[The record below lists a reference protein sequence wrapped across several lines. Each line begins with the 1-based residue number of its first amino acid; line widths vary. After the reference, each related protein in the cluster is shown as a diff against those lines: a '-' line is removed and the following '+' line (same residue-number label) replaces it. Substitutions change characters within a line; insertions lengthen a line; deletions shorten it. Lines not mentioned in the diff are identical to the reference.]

1 MSRAAEQG
9 VTMARSG
16 PLDSLRRAVI
26 PVLPW
31 LETACCAVLAA
42 LLLWK
47 GILPGWR
54 VLNTD
59 FPNYYLVA
67 RLLREGYSL
76 DRIYDWVW
84 LQRIKDHWGLD
95 QSLVGFAGLTPFS
108 ALPVVPFSI
117 FPAIVAKRLWIVTN
131 VLMLGS
137 SIELLNRVTS
147 LGRRRIWLLAL
158 LALFPL
164 RTSFLFGQMHLL
176 LLFLLVS
183 AYYFH
188 RKGRQIA
195 CGICL
200 SIAGVLKIYPL
211 LLGGYFLCK
220 RQWRPALAT
229 LGATLLL
236 VGVGYLWVG
245 SDVLNIYATQV
256 LPRSLQGEVLDPYSV
271 HAASGAALFH
281 RLLIAEPALNPVPLL
296 NSPSLYAVLYPL
308 WQLALLV
315 PLLAVSSIRAYRAGT
330 GQLEWAAF
338 VLALLV
344 MSPVPSSY
352 HFVVMIFSIVL
363 LVDVLLARNEYG
375 VAGLAVS
382 LYCLISAIEFLPPF
396 KGNGASPGALL
407 GFARLWILL
416 LLWAVFLFCLWP
428 ARAKLPKANSLRAAF
443 LCAAVAVGWTVG
455 AFGYHRHFAYLKQ
468 EMSRRTSTPLR
479 PYLAGGPRSTSGGY
493 VFTAM
498 LPDRYRVLDQTGAE
512 VWKDS
517 THSRP
522 ADQLSVAVA
531 QNSPVVLLELA
542 DSTGS
547 RIVAIPSGA
556 SSSKDPGSPRLLISD
571 AESPAISSDG
581 RSVAFVREMQGKGTL
596 WLARFEHPLGR
607 LESLPSQIAD
617 NAYDVRDVTF
627 APSGWMIF
635 AAKVNGRIS
644 ILRMIPGGQPRM
656 VSSPGED
663 VDSPAVSPDEQLV
676 AFRKLVHNRW
686 QLGYMDVAT
695 GHERMLTFGDC
706 NVYSPGWASPVRIAY
721 ATDCGRGLGL
731 SALASVGISQVPA
744 YSIQP

>member
-1 MSRAAEQG
+1 
-9 VTMARSG
+9 
-16 PLDSLRRAVI
+16 
-26 PVLPW
+26 
-31 LETACCAVLAA
+31 
-42 LLLWK
+42 
-47 GILPGWR
+47 
-54 VLNTD
+54 
-59 FPNYYLVA
+59 
-67 RLLREGYSL
+67 
-76 DRIYDWVW
+76 
-84 LQRIKDHWGLD
+84 
-95 QSLVGFAGLTPFS
+95 
-108 ALPVVPFSI
+108 
-117 FPAIVAKRLWIVTN
+117 
-131 VLMLGS
+131 
-137 SIELLNRVTS
+137 
-147 LGRRRIWLLAL
+147 
-158 LALFPL
+158 
-164 RTSFLFGQMHLL
+164 
-176 LLFLLVS
+176 
-183 AYYFH
+183 
-188 RKGRQIA
+188 
-195 CGICL
+195 
-200 SIAGVLKIYPL
+200 
-211 LLGGYFLCK
+211 
-220 RQWRPALAT
+220 
-229 LGATLLL
+229 
-236 VGVGYLWVG
+236 
-245 SDVLNIYATQV
+245 
-256 LPRSLQGEVLDPYSV
+256 
-271 HAASGAALFH
+271 
-281 RLLIAEPALNPVPLL
+281 
-296 NSPSLYAVLYPL
+296 
-308 WQLALLV
+308 
-315 PLLAVSSIRAYRAGT
+315 
-330 GQLEWAAF
+330 
-338 VLALLV
+338 
-344 MSPVPSSY
+344 
-352 HFVVMIFSIVL
+352 
-363 LVDVLLARNEYG
+363 
-375 VAGLAVS
+375 
-382 LYCLISAIEFLPPF
+382 
-396 KGNGASPGALL
+396 
-407 GFARLWILL
+407 
-416 LLWAVFLFCLWP
+416 
-428 ARAKLPKANSLRAAF
+428 
-443 LCAAVAVGWTVG
+443 
-455 AFGYHRHFAYLKQ
+455 
-468 EMSRRTSTPLR
+468 
-479 PYLAGGPRSTSGGY
+479 
-493 VFTAM
+493 M